1 MAFLR
6 QKRVTHKDVAAR
18 AGVSVATVSYVINN
32 GPRRVADE
40 TRERVEE
47 AIAALGY
54 YPSEVAR
61 ALRLQQSSTVGL
73 VIPNSANP
81 FYAEIARE
89 LERACTEEGLLVLL
103 CNSDRDPQREKRFVH
118 MLRAKQVDGVVITP
132 HGDAKALLQPL
143 LAAHIPVVVLEHAVP
158 GVHCIAIDDLNGGRI
173 ATQHLI
179 DLCHRR
185 IGVIRHETTALSA
198 QRQEG
203 YRMALAAAG
212 IPYCPELVITS
223 GAMQADGYTAMQD
236 LLALPQRPTAVF
248 THNDI
253 TALGAMRAIYDAG
266 LRVPEDVSIVG
277 YDDITAAAYLAPP
290 LTTVRSPKTEM
301 GVQAARTLLQLV
313 AEPELPAQMVTL
325 PVELIV
331 RASTTVLAGA

>member
-1 MAFLR
+1 
-6 QKRVTHKDVAAR
+6 
-18 AGVSVATVSYVINN
+18 VATVSYVINN

-47 AIAALGY
+47 AIATLGY

-61 ALRLQQSSTVGL
+61 SLRLQQSSTVGL
-73 VIPNSANP
+73 IIPNSANP

-103 CNSDRDPQREKRFVH
+103 CNSDRDPQREQRFVY

-132 HGDAKALLQPL
+132 QGDAEALLQPL
-143 LAAHIPVVVLEHAVP
+143 LAAHIPVVVLEHSLP
-158 GVHCIAIDDLNGGRI
+158 HVHCIAIDDLEGGRL

-185 IGVIRHETTALSA
+185 IGVIRYQSTALSV
-198 QRQEG
+198 QRHQG
-203 YRMALAAAG
+203 YRQALASAG
-212 IPYCPELVITS
+212 IEYCPDLVVTS
-223 GAMQADGYTAMQD
+223 GSMQADGYAAMQQ
-236 LLALPQRPTAVF
+236 LLALEQPPTAVF

-253 TALGAMRAIYDAG
+253 MALGAMRAIYDAG
-266 LRVPEDVSIVG
+266 LSVPRDISIVG

-301 GVQAARTLLQLV
+301 GVLAASTILGLIQGQ
-313 AEPELPAQMVTL
+313 ELPLATVTL

-331 RASTTVLAGA
+331 RGSTAQFCAV

>member
-1 MAFLR
+1 
-6 QKRVTHKDVAAR
+6 
-18 AGVSVATVSYVINN
+18 VSVATVSYVINN

-40 TRERVEE
+40 TRVRVEE

-61 ALRLQQSSTVGL
+61 SLRLQQSSTVGL
-73 VIPNSANP
+73 IIPNSANP

-103 CNSDRDPQREKRFVH
+103 CNSDRDPQREQKFVY

-132 HGDAKALLQPL
+132 QGNPHDLLQPL

-158 GVHCIAIDDLNGGRI
+158 GVHCIGIDDLQGGRI

-179 DLCHRR
+179 DLGHRR

-198 QRQEG
+198 QRHQG
-203 YRMALAAAG
+203 YRMVLAAAG
-212 IPYCPELVITS
+212 IDYCPELVITC
-223 GAMQADGYTAMQD
+223 GAMQADGYAAMQE
-236 LLALPQRPTAVF
+236 LLVRRPRPTAVF

-266 LRVPEDVSIVG
+266 LRVPQDVSIVG
-277 YDDITAAAYLAPP
+277 YDDIAAAAYLAPP
-290 LTTVRSPKTEM
+290 LTTIRSPKTEM
-301 GVQAARTLLQLV
+301 GVLAAQTILQLV
-313 AEPELPAQMVTL
+313 QELQPPAQTVTL
-325 PVELIV
+325 PVELVV
-331 RASTTVLAGA
+331 RASTAPR

>member
-1 MAFLR
+1 
-6 QKRVTHKDVAAR
+6 
-18 AGVSVATVSYVINN
+18 VATVSYVINN

-47 AIAALGY
+47 AIATLGY

-61 ALRLQQSSTVGL
+61 SLRLQQSSTVGL
-73 VIPNSANP
+73 IIPNSANP

-103 CNSDRDPQREKRFVH
+103 CNSDRDPQREQRFVY

-132 HGDAKALLQPL
+132 QGDAEALLQPL
-143 LAAHIPVVVLEHAVP
+143 LAAHIPVVVLEHSLP
-158 GVHCIAIDDLNGGRI
+158 HVHCIAIDDLEGGRL

-179 DLCHRR
+179 DLGHRR
-185 IGVIRHETTALSA
+185 IGVIRYQSTALSV
-198 QRQEG
+198 QRHQG
-203 YRMALAAAG
+203 YCQALASAG
-212 IPYCPELVITS
+212 IEYCPDLVVTS
-223 GAMQADGYTAMQD
+223 GSMQADGYTAMQQ
-236 LLALPQRPTAVF
+236 LLALEQPPTAVF

-253 TALGAMRAIYDAG
+253 MALGAMRAIYDAG
-266 LRVPEDVSIVG
+266 LSVPRDISIVG

-301 GVQAARTLLQLV
+301 GVLAASTILGLIQGQ
-313 AEPELPAQMVTL
+313 ELPLATVTL

-331 RASTTVLAGA
+331 RGSTAQFCAV

>member
-1 MAFLR
+1 MLR

-32 GPRRVADE
+32 GPRHVADE
-40 TRERVEE
+40 TRVRVEE
-47 AIAALGY
+47 VIAELGY

-61 ALRLQQSSTVGL
+61 SLRLQQSSTVGL

-103 CNSDRDPQREKRFVH
+103 CNSDRDPEREQRFVF

-132 HGDAKALLQPL
+132 HGDASALLQPL
-143 LAAHIPVVVLEHAVP
+143 LAAHIPVVVLEHSLP
-158 GVHCIAIDDLNGGRI
+158 GIHCIGIDDLEGGRL

-179 DLCHRR
+179 DLGHRR
-185 IGVIRHETTALSA
+185 IGVIHHETTALSV
-198 QRQEG
+198 QRQQG

-212 IPYCPELVITS
+212 IEYRPELVITS
-223 GAMQADGYTAMQD
+223 GSMQADGYSAMQR
-236 LLALPQRPTAVF
+236 LLALHQRPTAVF

-253 TALGAMRAIYDAG
+253 IALGAMRAIYDRG
-266 LRVPEDVSIVG
+266 LAVPQDISIVG
-277 YDDITAAAYLAPP
+277 YDDIAAAAYLAPP

-301 GVQAARTLLQLV
+301 GMLAARTILQLV
-313 AEPELPAQMVTL
+313 QEPDLPAQTVTL

-331 RASTTVLAGA
+331 RASTAAVAV